1 MAEFQDRDEESTFA
15 NFYRPMSESELQDL
29 LTDWHSLVP
38 DARVALVEEFRVR
51 GIPFVE
57 PEIPADAL
65 RPEYRDLIT
74 LRRYRDLSEAIVA
87 RGVLESAG
95 IFCFLK
101 DENLVRLEWQ
111 ISNFIGGIRLQVG
124 ALDVE
129 GAEAIL
135 QESIPNT
142 IEFIDQPDFHQP
154 RCPRC
159 DSINIS
165 YERHGRR
172 GALAFLYLFSLPV
185 PRGGASWTC
194 QNCDLHWADDESS
207 QAISSPD
214 KTSP

>member
-1 MAEFQDRDEESTFA
+1 MAEFSDRKHESTFA
-15 NFYRPMSESELQDL
+15 NLYRPMSEAELQDL
-29 LTDWHSLVP
+29 LADWHSLVP
-38 DARVALVEEFRVR
+38 DARAALVEEFRVR
-51 GIPFVE
+51 ELPFVE
-57 PEIPADAL
+57 PDIPLGDI

-124 ALDVE
+124 ARDVE
-129 GAEAIL
+129 SAEAIL
-135 QESIPNT
+135 VESIPET
-142 IEFIDQPDFHQP
+142 IEFPDQPDFHQP

-159 DSINIS
+159 DSTSIS

-172 GALAFLYLFSLPV
+172 GALAFLYLFSLPI
-185 PRGGASWTC
+185 PRGGASWAC
-194 QNCDLHWADDESS
+194 QKCNLRWTDDES
-207 QAISSPD
+207 AD
-214 KTSP
+214 D